1 MHSPDNGNVVHGN
14 VTWAPVKSLW
24 WSVMVAVALVGG
36 WLTFSWAALGL
47 FLATTGTVLLFGHS
61 LGSHRKLIHDSFAC
75 PKWLEYL
82 LVYTGVQVGL
92 SGPLGLLAQHDL
104 RDHAQRQP
112 DCHDY
117 LRHGSGFWKDG
128 WWQLHCELR
137 LDHPPRLAMP
147 AHIAQDRFYRFLER
161 TWMLQQLPP
170 ALLLYALGGW
180 PFVIWGVCARI
191 AAGVTGHW
199 LIGYFAHNHGAMGH
213 TVEGAA
219 VQGHNVALAS
229 LLTMGESWHNNHHA
243 YPGSAKLGLYPGEWD
258 PGWWVLVL
266 LQRAGL
272 AWNLRLPAHCP
283 PRAEL
288 RVHAALPIALS
299 QAHKSW
305 RATVGTIA
313 TASRQLLARRGQLV
327 LEGPF
332 VLLSERAARCLA
344 GAGVQAQRTPLRSR
358 LSFEHGGQTVRGLP
372 ALLIAVGTRNAFTAA
387 AALVLL
393 PLAALCE
400 LARSQVDA

>member
-1 MHSPDNGNVVHGN
+1 MQHANNGNVVNGSI
-14 VTWAPVKSLW
+14 VWSPLKSLW
-24 WSVMVAVALVGG
+24 WSAMAGVALVGG
-36 WLTFSWAALGL
+36 WLTFSWAALAL
-47 FLATTGTVLLFGHS
+47 FLAATGAVLLFGHS

-82 LVYTGVQVGL
+82 LVYMGVQVGL

-112 DCHDY
+112 DCHPY
-117 LRHGSGFWKDG
+117 LRHGSAFWKDG

-137 LDHPPRLAMP
+137 LDHPPQLAVP
-147 AHIAQDRFYRFLER
+147 VHIAQDRFYRFLER

-170 ALLLYALGGW
+170 ALLLYAIGGW
-180 PFVIWGVCARI
+180 AFVVWGVCARI

-199 LIGYFAHNHGAMGH
+199 LIGYFAHNHGAMQH

-258 PGWWVLVL
+258 PGWWVLAL
-266 LQRAGL
+266 FRRLGL
-272 AWNLRLPAHCP
+272 AWDFRLPADCP

-288 RVHAALPIALS
+288 RVHAPLPLAIP
-299 QAHKSW
+299 QARRPW
-305 RATVGTIA
+305 RATVDAIVV
-313 TASRQLLARRGQLV
+313 ASRQLLARRGPVV

-332 VLLSERAARCLA
+332 VLLSERVTRCLA
-344 GAGVQAQRTPLRSR
+344 GARVQPQRVATHAR
-358 LSFEHGGQTVRGLP
+358 LSLTHGGKTVLGLP

-393 PLAALCE
+393 PFATLCE
-400 LARSQVDA
+400 LARSQVEA

>member
-1 MHSPDNGNVVHGN
+1 M
-14 VTWAPVKSLW
+14 
-24 WSVMVAVALVGG
+24 
-36 WLTFSWAALGL
+36 
-47 FLATTGTVLLFGHS
+47 
-61 LGSHRKLIHDSFAC
+61 
-75 PKWLEYL
+75 
-82 LVYTGVQVGL
+82 
-92 SGPLGLLAQHDL
+92 
-104 RDHAQRQP
+104 
-112 DCHDY
+112 
-117 LRHGSGFWKDG
+117 
-128 WWQLHCELR
+128 
-137 LDHPPRLAMP
+137 
-147 AHIAQDRFYRFLER
+147 
-161 TWMLQQLPP
+161 
-170 ALLLYALGGW
+170 
-180 PFVIWGVCARI
+180 
-191 AAGVTGHW
+191 TGHW

-266 LQRAGL
+266 LKRAGL

-283 PRAEL
+283 PRAAL

-393 PLAALCE
+393 PLATLCE